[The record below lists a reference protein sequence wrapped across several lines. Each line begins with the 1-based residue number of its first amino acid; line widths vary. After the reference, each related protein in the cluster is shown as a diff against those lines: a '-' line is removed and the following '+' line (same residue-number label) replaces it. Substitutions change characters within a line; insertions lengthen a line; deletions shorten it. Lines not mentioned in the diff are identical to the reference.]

1 MDDRERVEERLK
13 AYIHPN
19 LAETLEQQAAFD
31 DAVDAQ
37 VEFEATQAKALGDVP
52 GNVQSFSV
60 GNYSVTK
67 AEAEGASYTRAT
79 ICPAAWAIL
88 FNAGLL
94 RRSLPIAR
102 RL

>member
-1 MDDRERVEERLK
+1 MTQKEYIRERLC

-19 LAETLEQQAAFD
+19 VAASDDEKKAIDNAVEAQLAYEKAQG
-31 DAVDAQ
+31 DA
-37 VEFEATQAKALGDVP
+37 EIP

-60 GNYSVTK
+60 GNYSVTL
-67 AEAEGASYTRAT
+67 AEPGGGAYTKAT

-88 FNAGLL
+88 YNAGLL
-94 RRSLPIAR
+94 RRKLPVAK